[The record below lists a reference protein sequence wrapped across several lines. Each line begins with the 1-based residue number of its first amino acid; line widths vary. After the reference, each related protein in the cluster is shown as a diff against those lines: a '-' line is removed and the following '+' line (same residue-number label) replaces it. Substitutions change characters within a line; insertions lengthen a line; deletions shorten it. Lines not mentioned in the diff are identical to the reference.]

1 MNTPTRPLSP
11 QEKMTIHDELD
22 YAGRFIERYRDLFD
36 QRLFPENEQFMELSR
51 GICRTLMRM
60 KNRGENS
67 LANHTAEQLQLEI
80 TKDVAVYLKL
90 LAAFSKKR
98 MKAMNEDVDNGK
110 FVEGGSPPCD
120 YTHWQEDQHTLQIMS
135 ISINMLFHEISQH

>member
-36 QRLFPENEQFMELSR
+36 QRLFPGNERFMELSR
-51 GICRTLMRM
+51 AICDKLMSM
-60 KNRGENS
+60 KHRGENS

-98 MKAMNEDVDNGK
+98 MMAMNEDVDNG
-110 FVEGGSPPCD
+110 VSVVGGSPPCD

>member
-1 MNTPTRPLSP
+1 MNPTRPLSP

-22 YAGRFIERYRDLFD
+22 YAGRFTERYRDIFD
-36 QRLFPENEQFMELSR
+36 QRLFRGNEQLMELSY
-51 GICRTLMRM
+51 GICSALLRM
-60 KNRGENS
+60 KHRGENS
-67 LANHTAEQLQLEI
+67 LAHYSTEQLQLET

-90 LAAFSKKR
+90 LCAFSKER